1 MKTERKEATGGHT
14 IHLILRMKPVWV
26 FIDEVRRF
34 VESFCAC
41 AIPGANR
48 EAQLALAVHELM
60 QNAIPH
66 ARGDDVDLLL
76 EVDPAADRVL
86 VSVTNVCTDDEY
98 NALRDRIEGMYHERD
113 ALAHYVKS
121 MGQTPTSSR
130 GGLGLPRVR
139 FEAQLDLS
147 VKYAG
152 GRVTVEASGPLRVP
166 AIQVSGGKYA

>member
-1 MKTERKEATGGHT
+1 MKTERAERPGGHN

-26 FIDEVRRF
+26 FIDEIRRF

-48 EAQLALAVHELM
+48 EAQLALTVHELM

-66 ARGDDVDLLL
+66 ARGEDVDLLL
-76 EVDPAADRVL
+76 EVDPTADRVL

-98 NALRDRIEGMYHERD
+98 AALRDRVEGMYRERD

-121 MGQTPTSSR
+121 MGQTPTSNR
-130 GGLGLPRVR
+130 GGLGLPRIR
-139 FEAQLDLS
+139 FEAQLDLTVS
-147 VKYAG
+147 HAG
-152 GRVTVEASGPLRVP
+152 GRVTVQAAGPLRVP
-166 AIQVSGGKYA
+166 AIKVSGGKHG

>member
-1 MKTERKEATGGHT
+1 MKTEPKTRPGGHN

-48 EAQLALAVHELM
+48 EAQLALTVHELM

-66 ARGDDVDLLL
+66 ARGEDVDLLL
-76 EVDPAADRVL
+76 EVDPDADRVL
-86 VSVTNVCTDDEY
+86 VSVTNVCADEEFR
-98 NALRDRIEGMYHERD
+98 ALKERIDSMYRERD
-113 ALAHYVKS
+113 ALAHYVQS

-130 GGLGLPRVR
+130 GGLGLPRIR

-147 VKYAG
+147 VSHAG
-152 GRVTVEASGPLRVP
+152 GRVTVEARGPLRVP
-166 AIQVSGGKYA
+166 AIQIPGGKHG

>member
-98 NALRDRIEGMYHERD
+98 NALLDRIEGMYRERD